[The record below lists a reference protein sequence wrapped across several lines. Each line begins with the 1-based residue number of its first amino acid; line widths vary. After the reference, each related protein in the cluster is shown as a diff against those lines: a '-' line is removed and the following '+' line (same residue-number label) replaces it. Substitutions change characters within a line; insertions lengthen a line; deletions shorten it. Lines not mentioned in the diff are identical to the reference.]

1 MSARVEVAKVSVVSE
16 YTMETAVR
24 MIAARSV
31 TRGRLHDSRTSRR
44 RSRPVLDVDG
54 KSTLRRR

>member
-16 YTMETAVR
+16 YTMDTAVR
-24 MIAARSV
+24 MTATRRV
-31 TRGRLHDSRTSRR
+31 TRGRLQATRTSRR

-54 KSTLRRR
+54 KTTLRRR